1 MKEAGKQQKMFENP
15 LLELVATSGPI
26 MMISY
31 HLILISTLTYIGY
44 KELGD
49 RLSTSAM
56 IAVFISGMFVWTISE
71 YLLHRYLFHWVNESK
86 FVQKFH
92 YALHG
97 YHHNQPNDAN
107 RLFMPPVPATI
118 FIAVL
123 MGIFFLLMGKY
134 VLIFFPGFELG
145 YLLYSF
151 MHYSMHTR
159 KAPRGFE
166 KLWHHHI
173 MHHYKTPDKAYG
185 VSSRFWDR
193 VFNTMPD

>member
-1 MKEAGKQQKMFENP
+1 MFENP
-15 LLELVATSGPI
+15 LLELIATSGPK
-26 MMISY
+26 MMITY
-31 HLILISTLTYIGY
+31 HLILISTVFYFGY
-44 KELGD
+44 HEFKRD
-49 RLSTSAM
+49 LSTTG
-56 IAVFISGMFVWTISE
+56 IIGLFVLGMLVWTISE

-97 YHHNQPNDAN
+97 YHHNNPNDAN

-118 FIAVL
+118 FIAFL
-123 MGIFFLLMGKY
+123 MGFFYLLMGKY

-145 YLLYSF
+145 YLMYSF

-159 KAPRGFE
+159 KAPKGLE

-185 VSSRFWDR
+185 VSSRLWDR
-193 VFNTMPD
+193 IFRTMPE

>member
-1 MKEAGKQQKMFENP
+1 MKQAGKQDRMFENP
-15 LLELVATSGPI
+15 VMELIATSGPK
-26 MMISY
+26 MMITY
-31 HLILISTLTYIGY
+31 HLTLISVLIYFGIDLLK
-44 KELGD
+44 KEMTPLSMLG
-49 RLSTSAM
+49 LFAL
-56 IAVFISGMFVWTISE
+56 GMFIWTISE

-92 YALHG
+92 YALYG

-123 MGIFFLLMGKY
+123 MGFFYIFMGKY
-134 VLIFFPGFELG
+134 VLLFFPGFEFG
-145 YLLYSF
+145 YLLYSY

-159 KAPRGFE
+159 KAPKGLE

-185 VSSRFWDR
+185 VSSRMWDR
-193 VFNTMPD
+193 IFGTMPE